1 MSDLQFFPTPRWL
14 AKRMW
19 SKFKNQN
26 FVRVLDPEAGAGD
39 LADAMPDAYER
50 RGTIIDCIEIDAS
63 KHPLLR
69 EKGLRV
75 VGLDFLN
82 FEGGACY
89 SHVVMNPPFA
99 EGAKHVLKAWQM
111 LFHGEVCA
119 IINAETLR
127 NPFSAERRQL
137 AAIVEEHGEVE
148 YHKDA
153 FKGEGVAREANV
165 EIALVHLIKPAEC
178 SHDWIGPVIASMT
191 TDQIKEEALELPREL
206 ALPNSFVFNQVT
218 AFRMAVKAMREAVR
232 MEAVAQHFAVRIGLT
247 MEDLANNRGEE
258 GPVGEMIRERL
269 EKEYHDLKDR
279 AWASV
284 LRSTEAL
291 SKLSRKVQK
300 QAESQFELIKT
311 LEFNESNVYG
321 FLLGLVQSQPE
332 MQLDMACDVFDQI
345 TKYHSENTVYYR
357 GWKSNDKHRTMGIRI
372 KMTRFVL
379 PGHKVWCN
387 SIEYDSIRMLA
398 DFDKVFAL
406 LDGKSAP
413 EVSLV
418 SLFDP
423 SRAGGLDP
431 HSFSR
436 LCRGERLTS
445 TYFDCRYHPG
455 VGSIHFFPKKKDV
468 VDRLNR
474 IVGRRRGWLPPPTE
488 PVTDAFWL
496 QYDSAEKLDREV
508 RDEANKGARAGRV
521 GSHFSTWD
529 HPINQFMRN
538 DADASKAGEAMLA
551 KAMDT
556 VLARHGML
564 EALEHSQPAEQLLL
578 AA

>member
-1 MSDLQFFPTPRWL
+1 MIDLQFFPTPRWL

-19 SKFKNQN
+19 SKFKNRN
-26 FVRVLDPEAGAGD
+26 FVRVLDPEAGNGD
-39 LADAMPDAYER
+39 LADAMPDRYS
-50 RGTIIDCIEIDAS
+50 GTIIDCIEIDAS

-69 EKGLRV
+69 EKGHRV

-89 SHVVMNPPFA
+89 GHIVMNPPFN
-99 EGAKHVLKAWQM
+99 EGAKHVLKAWEM

-127 NPFSAERRQL
+127 NPFSAERKLL
-137 AAIVEEHGEVE
+137 ASIVEDHGDVE
-148 YHKDA
+148 YHDGA
-153 FKGEGVAREANV
+153 FKGADVTREANV

-178 SHDWIGPVIASMT
+178 SHDWIGPVIASMS
-191 TDQIKEEALELPREL
+191 TDKSKEESLELPREL

-232 MEAVAQHFAVRIGLT
+232 MEAVAQHFAVRIGRT
-247 MEDLANNRGEE
+247 MDDLANNRGEAAA
-258 GPVGEMIRERL
+258 PVGEQIRERL
-269 EKEYHDLKDR
+269 EKEYHELKDR

-300 QAESQFELIKT
+300 QAESQFEAIKT
-311 LEFNESNVYG
+311 LEFNEKNVYG

-345 TKYHSENTVYYR
+345 SKYHDENAVYYR
-357 GWKSNDKHRTMGIRI
+357 GWKSNTKHRTMGMRI

-387 SIEYDSIRMLA
+387 TIDYDSIRMLA

-418 SLFDP
+418 SVFDP
-423 SRAGGLDP
+423 SKGGRDP
-431 HSFSR
+431 NSFSR
-436 LCRGERLTS
+436 LCRGERLSS
-445 TYFDCRYHPG
+445 TYFDVRYYRG
-455 VGSIHFFPKKKDV
+455 IGTIHFYPKNKDV

-474 IVGRRRGWLPPPTE
+474 IVGRRREWLPPPSE
-488 PVTDAFWL
+488 PVSDAFWL
-496 QYDSAEKLDREV
+496 QYDRAEKLDREV
-508 RDEANKGARAGRV
+508 RDEARQVARAGRV
-521 GSHFSTWD
+521 GGYTNWD

-538 DADASKAGEAMLA
+538 DGDAREAGEAMLA

-564 EALEHSQPAEQLLL
+564 EALEHSRPVEQLLL